1 MAELKSARF
10 ETVVPKNGRA
20 YTIMEFP
27 STSNPAKTY
36 RVDLVNARC
45 DCPAWKF
52 QRGGRKMCKHLRSLG
67 FVDMIADA
75 AKAAPVT
82 NYSEAL

>member
-45 DCPAWKF
+45 DCPAWIHSRAPKPP
-52 QRGGRKMCKHLRSLG
+52 CKHLRALG
-67 FVDMIADA
+67 F
-75 AKAAPVT
+75 K
-82 NYSEAL
+82 